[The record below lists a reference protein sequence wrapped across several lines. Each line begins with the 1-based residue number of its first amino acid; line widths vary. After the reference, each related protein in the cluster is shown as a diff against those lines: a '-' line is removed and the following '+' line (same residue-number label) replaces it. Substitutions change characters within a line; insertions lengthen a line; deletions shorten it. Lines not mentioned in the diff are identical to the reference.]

1 MNTVS
6 SMHTFQ
12 FTVHLY
18 DYEHANVCRPHMIN
32 LSSGTTM
39 ANLKKTTMLRYGLMR
54 SQARMRYS

>member
-1 MNTVS
+1 
-6 SMHTFQ
+6 MHTFQ

-39 ANLKKTTMLRYGLMR
+39 SNLKKKPTMLHYGLMR
-54 SQARMRYS
+54 SKVRMRYS